1 MALTSDPRLTP
12 ILIAAVAILV
22 GYMGYTGTG
31 IRSLG
36 VMGVQERKDSLARM
50 EHSLDSLEARTDSAK
65 KILAKSSM
73 EDLHHRLDGYRFSLE
88 LMRRLVPDRNEVP
101 NLMDEISTRA
111 KIRGVAISQ
120 FVPLPVQS
128 GPAPFNSYRYQY
140 SILGHYDQI
149 GEFLSDVATLQR
161 IIVPIDLT
169 LVAANQGA
177 AKALGDTTGSL
188 LEAKFQVRT
197 YVKTPGT
204 EGDASGI

>member
-1 MALTSDPRLTP
+1 MAFTSDPRLTP

-31 IRSLG
+31 ITNLG
-36 VMGVQERKDSLARM
+36 VMGVQAREDSSVRM
-50 EHSLDSLEARTDSAK
+50 QHSLDSLEARTDSAK

-73 EDLHHRLDGYRFSLE
+73 EDLQRRLEGYRYSLE

-101 NLMDEISTRA
+101 NLMDEIATRA
-111 KIRGVAISQ
+111 KIRGVSISQ
-120 FVPLPVQS
+120 FVPLAVEP

-161 IIVPIDLT
+161 IIVPINLT
-169 LVAANQGA
+169 LLAANQTA
-177 AKALGDTTGSL
+177 AKAMGDTTGSL

-197 YVKTPGT
+197 YVKTPGS
-204 EGDASGI
+204 EGDASGT

>member
-1 MALTSDPRLTP
+1 MAFTSDPRLTP
-12 ILIAAVAILV
+12 ILVAAVAILV

-31 IRSLG
+31 ITTVG
-36 VMGVQERKDSLARM
+36 VMGVQERNDSLARM
-50 EHSLDSLEARTDSAK
+50 QHTLDSLEARTDTAK
-65 KILAKSSM
+65 KILLKSSG
-73 EDLHHRLDGYRFSLE
+73 EDLKRRNEGYRYSLE

-111 KIRGVAISQ
+111 KIRGVSIAQ
-120 FVPLPVQS
+120 FVPLAVES
-128 GPAPFNSYRYQY
+128 GPAPFSSYKYQY

-161 IIVPIDLT
+161 IIVPINLT
-169 LVAANQGA
+169 LLAANQGA

-197 YVKTPGT
+197 YVKTPG
-204 EGDASGI
+204 EGDASGT